1 MADENKKFALA
12 INIPVDCVSKT
23 DCYYLCNSFVN
34 FGGISED
41 KANLEELA
49 ADLDTVETGDLMN
62 NDSSSTNSS
71 LRRLIVSTSIDLFF
85 TNDETISYTPDSDE
99 NTEGFDVLV
108 LDDPKDV
115 EFPP

>member
-1 MADENKKFALA
+1 MEKNVKHALA

-23 DCYYLCNSFVN
+23 DCYYLCDSFVN